1 MRRDVLATETPEFA
15 SGTDE
20 VWFNTMYRLARARR
34 GQELLDRPGV
44 PLFFGRIDYEPGII
58 TDESTEDTESVYIGR
73 RHVRDQAGT
82 PLVVDW
88 RAPVSMPFYRATSD
102 DSRGVRRRRRYGFAE
117 TGELTAYEDEP
128 LGAYRSGTGGPA
140 GGL

>member
-1 MRRDVLATETPEFA
+1 MRRDVLATETPEFV

-44 PLFFGRIDYEPGII
+44 PLFFGRIDYGPGII
-58 TDESTEDTESVYIGR
+58 TDESTEDSETVYIGR
-73 RHVRDQAGT
+73 RHVRDAAGN

-88 RAPVSMPFYRATSD
+88 RAPGSMPFYPATPHD
-102 DSRGVRRRRRYGFAE
+102 PPGVRRRRRDGVSQKR
-117 TGELTAYEDEP
+117 EP
-128 LGAYRSGTGGPA
+128 APPQG
-140 GGL
+140 